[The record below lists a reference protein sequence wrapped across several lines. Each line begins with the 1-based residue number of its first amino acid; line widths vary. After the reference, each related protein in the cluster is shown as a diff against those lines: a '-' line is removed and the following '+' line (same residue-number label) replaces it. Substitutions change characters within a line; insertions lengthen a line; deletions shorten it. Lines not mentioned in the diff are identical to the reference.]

1 MTIGAAD
8 KPSSPSGIPVKVEE
22 ILRSWD
28 LMAIATIRKERQVR
42 DLKKRRRRPCGHRC
56 SPLSIALCGRCC
68 SYSCLAWSQ
77 LFTVWYLA

>member
-28 LMAIATIRKERQVR
+28 PMAIATIRKERQVH
-42 DLKKRRRRPCGHRC
+42 DLKKTETAPMWPSMFAFIDSFMRALLFLFVFG
-56 SPLSIALCGRCC
+56 LIAITYRMIFG
-68 SYSCLAWSQ
+68 
-77 LFTVWYLA
+77 